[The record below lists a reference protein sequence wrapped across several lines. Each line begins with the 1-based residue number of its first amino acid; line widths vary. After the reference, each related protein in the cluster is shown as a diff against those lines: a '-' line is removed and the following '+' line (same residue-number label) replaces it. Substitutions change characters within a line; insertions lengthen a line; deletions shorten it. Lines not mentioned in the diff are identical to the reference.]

1 MPGKRHSC
9 GNSGI
14 LEDRKY
20 WKICKWVCFHKMS
33 KPVLCKWNAWKVQ
46 IWSQRL
52 AQVCEINLCGS
63 NLALQRASDLILER
77 AIPASVS
84 CLFIYLFIFISF
96 CIAFAHSS
104 LLSNFLGP
112 LRLKGVFAWLPEL
125 SAVIQ
130 TGQKL
135 LKRAVRYF
143 FPCLQH
149 CIHFVTVIVGFSM
162 FSRKCNVKNGPSKE
176 RDGSF
181 MLT

>member
-63 NLALQRASDLILER
+63 NLALQRASDLILEG

-84 CLFIYLFIFISF
+84 CLFIYFFIFISF
-96 CIAFAHSS
+96 CIAFVHSS

-125 SAVIQ
+125 SVVIQ

-143 FPCLQH
+143 FPVYSTVYTLLQSLWVSQ
-149 CIHFVTVIVGFSM
+149 CFPENVMWRMVPV
-162 FSRKCNVKNGPSKE
+162 RKEMEGLC
-176 RDGSF
+176 
-181 MLT
+181 

>member
-143 FPCLQH
+143 FFPVYSTVYTLLQSSWVSQ
-149 CIHFVTVIVGFSM
+149 CFPENVMWRMVPV
-162 FSRKCNVKNGPSKE
+162 RKEMGALC
-176 RDGSF
+176 
-181 MLT
+181 